1 MRVTLLAATQINP
14 DLLTQDL
21 GTSDVR
27 YLVAQG
33 PQSFGSA
40 LIEYAGRVC
49 YRSTDKMGT
58 APSFISAR
66 VREGHEDIIEHLQMV
81 FEAWDAPEADILQ
94 AFQAAHGLR
103 FTRRSASVLL
113 SMNAR
118 TLRDIIKNANSE
130 LARHLLAVAVQEW
143 PMLYADLA
151 GEKA

>member
-21 GTSDVR
+21 ETSDVR

-33 PQSFGSA
+33 AQAFGSA

-81 FEAWDAPEADILQ
+81 FEAWDAPETDILQ

-103 FTRRSASVLL
+103 FTRRSESVLL

-130 LARHLLAVAVQEW
+130 LAGHLLAVAAQEW

>member
-1 MRVTLLAATQINP
+1 MRVTLLAATQMNP

-21 GTSDVR
+21 ETSDVR

-33 PQSFGSA
+33 PQAFASA

-58 APSFISAR
+58 APNFISAR

-81 FEAWDAPEADILQ
+81 FEAWEAPDEQILQ
-94 AFQAAHGLR
+94 AYQVSHGLR
-103 FTRRSASVLL
+103 FTRRPASVLL

-118 TLRDIIKNANSE
+118 TLRDIIKQSDCE
-130 LARHLLAVAVQEW
+130 LARHLLRLAAATW
-143 PMLYADLA
+143 PLLYADLA

>member
-1 MRVTLLAATQINP
+1 MRVTLLAATQVNP

-21 GTSDVR
+21 AASDVR

-33 PQSFGSA
+33 TQAFGPA

-58 APSFISAR
+58 APGFISAR

-81 FEAWDAPEADILQ
+81 FEAWEAPDAEILRAYQ
-94 AFQAAHGLR
+94 VAHGLR
-103 FTRRSASVLL
+103 FTRRPQSVIL

-118 TLRDIIKNANSE
+118 TLRDIIKHSDSE
-130 LARHLLAVAVQEW
+130 LARQLLILAAQTW

-151 GEKA
+151 REKA

>member
-1 MRVTLLAATQINP
+1 MRVTLLAATQVNP

-21 GTSDVR
+21 AASDVR

-33 PQSFGSA
+33 TQAFGLA

-49 YRSTDKMGT
+49 YRSTDKMGA
-58 APSFISAR
+58 APGFISAR
-66 VREGHEDIIEHLQMV
+66 V
-81 FEAWDAPEADILQ
+81 EAWEVPDAEILHAYQ
-94 AFQAAHGLR
+94 VAHGLR
-103 FTRRSASVLL
+103 FTRRPQSVIL

-118 TLRDIIKNANSE
+118 TLRDIIRHSDSE
-130 LARHLLAVAVQEW
+130 LARQLLILAAQTW